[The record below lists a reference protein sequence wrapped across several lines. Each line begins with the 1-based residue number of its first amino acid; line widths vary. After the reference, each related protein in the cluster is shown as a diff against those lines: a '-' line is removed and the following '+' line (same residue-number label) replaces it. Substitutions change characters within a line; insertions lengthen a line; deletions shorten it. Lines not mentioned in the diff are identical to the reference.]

1 MLYWNYGHFF
11 LQIAFAPPQIKFNI
25 SDLMSPEVKQ
35 YVSDACIFY
44 HEKSGEWLTGKDD
57 DLDKKIVSKYG
68 YEFLQKVKTPK
79 SIHERDEG
87 YIRLNNE
94 TK

>member
-44 HEKSGEWLTGKDD
+44 HEKSGVWLTGKDD